1 MKKRTIISTLITIF
15 LGISATSTILAQ
27 TIKDAEITFKI
38 KNAGLTVNG
47 SLGNFEGK
55 INFDPTDL
63 QESKIEASVD
73 VSTIETGIGMRD
85 KHLKKD
91 DYFDAEKFPKIIM
104 ESVSFSSKDNSAYEG
119 KFKLTIKGH
128 TEEIDFPFTLK
139 NEGDINTFE
148 GTFEIDRRD
157 YGVGGNSFLLSDD
170 VKVFIKVNTEGPQM
184 IK

>member
-15 LGISATSTILAQ
+15 LGISTTSAILAQ

-63 QESKIEASVD
+63 QESEIEASVD
-73 VSTIETGIGMRD
+73 VSTIDTGIKMRD
-85 KHLKKD
+85 KHLKKE
-91 DYFDAEKFPKIIM
+91 DYFDAEKFPKINM
-104 ESVSFSSKDNSAYEG
+104 ESVSFSSKDNNTYEG
-119 KFKLTIKGH
+119 KFNLTIKGH

-139 NEGDINTFE
+139 SDGDINTFE
-148 GTFEIDRRD
+148 GTFKIDRRD

-170 VKVFIKVNTEGPQM
+170 VKVFIKVSTEGSQM